1 MHDDISTDSEDEE
14 VNDYTCNR
22 ESINVLTKGGRA
34 AKQSTKINPKKK
46 GRRTGMIM
54 LRPQLKEQRKTNCLN

>member
-1 MHDDISTDSEDEE
+1 MTTHEIEKASMSSSKE
-14 VNDYTCNR
+14 
-22 ESINVLTKGGRA
+22 GRA